1 MTSKQLI
8 KHQDSPRKRIIA
20 QSKVYAKNRL
30 GIQASDRD
38 ITTKDFFYAVCDYIE
53 QLEAALLYVQTKV
66 EKKTNKE

>member
-8 KHQDSPRKRIIA
+8 KHQDSPRKRILA

-38 ITTKDFFYAVCDYIE
+38 ITTKDFFYAVCDYME
-53 QLEAALLYVQTKV
+53 QLEKAILFVQEKLDKTK
-66 EKKTNKE
+66 E